1 MLYRY
6 TATPTSPTH
15 GPRRSKDAPSPFLA
29 ALLVAAPLLTGTVAR
44 AEDKLNI
51 VAAENFYGDLA
62 RQIGGSHV
70 AVTSILSNPDDDPHL
85 FETSPST
92 ARTIADAK
100 IIIYNGADYDPW
112 MDKLLSASTK
122 PDRTTIVAADLIGKK
137 SGDNPH
143 LWYNPA
149 TLPAIAKALT
159 AELSK
164 RDPANAAHYEANLKK
179 FQSSLD
185 VIDKEIADVKKTYAG
200 TEVTATEPVFG
211 YMAEALGLKMLNYD
225 FQVALM
231 NDAEPSATQVAAFEN
246 SLKDGTAKILFYNS
260 QVTDEATTR
269 LLDIAK
275 QNKVTI
281 IGVTETEPAGQTL
294 QTWFGSQLDA
304 VQKALA
310 ARTQ

>member
-1 MLYRY
+1 M
-6 TATPTSPTH
+6 
-15 GPRRSKDAPSPFLA
+15 RRIPFLA
-29 ALLVAAPLLTGTVAR
+29 ALLVAVPLLTGTAAR
-44 AEDKLNI
+44 AEDKLTI

-62 RQIGGSHV
+62 RQIGGSNV
-70 AVTSILSNPDDDPHL
+70 TVTSILANPDDDPHL

-100 IIIYNGADYDPW
+100 IVIYNGADYDPW
-112 MDKLLSASTK
+112 MDKLLSASTAK
-122 PDRTTIVAADLIGKK
+122 DRTTIVAADLIGKK

-143 LWYNPA
+143 LWYDPA
-149 TLPAIAKALT
+149 TLPAIAKALS
-159 AELSK
+159 ADLAK
-164 RDPANAAHYEANLKK
+164 RDPANAAHYEANLKA
-179 FQSSLD
+179 FQTSLEA
-185 VIDKEIADVKKTYAG
+185 IDKEIADVKNTYAG

-246 SLKDGTAKILFYNS
+246 SLKDGSAKILFYNS

-269 LLDIAK
+269 LLDIAR
-275 QNKVTI
+275 QNKVTV
-281 IGVTETEPAGQTL
+281 IGVTETEPAGQTI
-294 QTWFGSQLDA
+294 QTWFGGQIDA

>member
-1 MLYRY
+1 M
-6 TATPTSPTH
+6 
-15 GPRRSKDAPSPFLA
+15 RSIPFLA
-29 ALLVAAPLLTGTVAR
+29 ALLVAVPLLSGTAAR
-44 AEDKLNI
+44 AEDKLTI

-62 RQIGGSHV
+62 RQIGGSNV
-70 AVTSILSNPDDDPHL
+70 TVTSILANPDDDPHL

-112 MDKLLSASTK
+112 MDKLLSASTAK
-122 PDRTTIVAADLIGKK
+122 DRTTIIAADLIGKK

-143 LWYNPA
+143 LWYDPA
-149 TLPAIAKALT
+149 TLPAIAKALS
-159 AELSK
+159 ADLAK
-164 RDPANAAHYEANLKK
+164 RDPANAVHYEANLKA
-179 FQSSLD
+179 FQTSLQA
-185 VIDKEIADVKKTYAG
+185 IDKEIADVKKTYAG

-246 SLKDGTAKILFYNS
+246 SLKDGSAKILFYNS

-275 QNKVTI
+275 QNKVTV
-281 IGVTETEPAGQTL
+281 IGVTETEPAGQTI
-294 QTWFGSQLDA
+294 QTWFGGQIDA
-304 VQKALA
+304 VQRALA

>member
-1 MLYRY
+1 M
-6 TATPTSPTH
+6 
-15 GPRRSKDAPSPFLA
+15 RSLPFLA
-29 ALLVAAPLLTGTVAR
+29 ALLVAVPLLTGTAAR
-44 AEDKLNI
+44 AEDKLTI

-62 RQIGGSHV
+62 RQIGGSNV
-70 AVTSILSNPDDDPHL
+70 TVTSILANPDDDPHL

-100 IIIYNGADYDPW
+100 IVIYNGADYDPW
-112 MDKLLSASTK
+112 MDKLLSASTSK
-122 PDRTTIVAADLIGKK
+122 DRTTIVAADLIGKK

-143 LWYNPA
+143 LWYDPA
-149 TLPAIAKALT
+149 TLPAIAKALS
-159 AELSK
+159 ADLAK
-164 RDPANAAHYEANLKK
+164 RDPANALHYEANLRA
-179 FQSSLD
+179 FQTSLEA
-185 VIDKEIADVKKTYAG
+185 IDKEIADVKKTYAG

-246 SLKDGTAKILFYNS
+246 SLKDGSAKILFYNS

-275 QNKVTI
+275 QNKVTV
-281 IGVTETEPAGQTL
+281 IGVTETEPAGQTI
-294 QTWFGSQLDA
+294 QTWFGGQIDA

>member
-1 MLYRY
+1 M
-6 TATPTSPTH
+6 
-15 GPRRSKDAPSPFLA
+15 RSAPFWA
-29 ALLVAAPLLTGTVAR
+29 ALLVAAPLLAGNTAK
-44 AEDKLNI
+44 ADDKINV

-62 RQIGGSHV
+62 HQIGGSNV
-70 AVTSILSNPDDDPHL
+70 TVTSILSNPDDDPHL

-100 IIIYNGADYDPW
+100 VVIYNGADYDPW
-112 MDKLLSASTK
+112 MDKLLSASGS
-122 PDRTTIVAADLIGKK
+122 PERTTIVAADLIGKK

-143 LWYNPA
+143 LWYDPA
-149 TLPAIAKALT
+149 TLPAIAKALA

-164 RDPANAAHYEANLKK
+164 RDPDNAVHYEANLKA
-179 FQSSLD
+179 FLASLQG
-185 VIDKEIADVKKTYAG
+185 IDKEIGAVKKVYGG

-225 FQVALM
+225 FQLALM
-231 NDAEPSATQVAAFEN
+231 NDTEPSATQVAAFEK
-246 SLKDGTAKILFYNS
+246 SLTDGTAKILFYNS

-269 LLDIAK
+269 LLNIAK
-275 QNKVTI
+275 EHKVTV
-281 IGVTETEPAGQTL
+281 IGVTETEPAGQTI
-294 QTWFGSQLDA
+294 QTWFGGQIDQ

>member
-1 MLYRY
+1 M
-6 TATPTSPTH
+6 
-15 GPRRSKDAPSPFLA
+15 RSLPFLA
-29 ALLVAAPLLTGTVAR
+29 ALLVAVPLLTGTVAR

-62 RQIGGSHV
+62 HQIGGSHV

-100 IIIYNGADYDPW
+100 VIIYNGADYDPW
-112 MDKLLSASTK
+112 MDKLLAASSK

-143 LWYNPA
+143 LWYDPA
-149 TLPAIAKALT
+149 TLPAVAKALA

-164 RDPANAAHYEANLKK
+164 RDPANAAHYEANLKQ
-179 FQSSLD
+179 FQASLD
-185 VIDKEIADVKKTYAG
+185 GINKEIAAVKKAYAG

-225 FQVALM
+225 FQVTVM
-231 NDAEPSATQVAAFEN
+231 NDAEPSPTQVAAFEN
-246 SLKDGTAKILFYNS
+246 SLKDGSAKILFYNS
-260 QVTDEATTR
+260 QVTDPATTR
-269 LLDIAK
+269 LLDLAK
-275 QNKVTI
+275 QNKVTV
-281 IGVTETEPAGQTL
+281 IGVTETEPAGKTIQS
-294 QTWFGSQLDA
+294 WFSGQIDA

>member
-1 MLYRY
+1 M
-6 TATPTSPTH
+6 
-15 GPRRSKDAPSPFLA
+15 RSIPFLA
-29 ALLVAAPLLTGTVAR
+29 ALLVAVPLLTGTAAR
-44 AEDKLNI
+44 AEDKLTI

-62 RQIGGSHV
+62 RQIGGSNV
-70 AVTSILSNPDDDPHL
+70 TVTSILANPDDDPHL

-112 MDKLLSASTK
+112 MDKLLSASTSK
-122 PDRTTIVAADLIGKK
+122 DRTTIVAADLIGKK

-143 LWYNPA
+143 LWYDPA
-149 TLPAIAKALT
+149 TLPAIAKALS
-159 AELSK
+159 ADLAK
-164 RDPANAAHYEANLKK
+164 RDPTNALHYEANLKA
-179 FQSSLD
+179 FQTSLQA
-185 VIDKEIADVKKTYAG
+185 IDKEIADVKKTYAG

-246 SLKDGTAKILFYNS
+246 SLKDGSAKILFYNS

-275 QNKVTI
+275 QNKVTV
-281 IGVTETEPAGQTL
+281 IGVTETEPAGQTI
-294 QTWFGSQLDA
+294 QTWFGGQIDA

>member
-1 MLYRY
+1 M
-6 TATPTSPTH
+6 
-15 GPRRSKDAPSPFLA
+15 RSLPFLA
-29 ALLVAAPLLTGTVAR
+29 ALLLAAPLLTGTAAR
-44 AEDKLNI
+44 AEDKLTI

-62 RQIGGSHV
+62 RQIGGSNV
-70 AVTSILSNPDDDPHL
+70 TVTSILSNPDDDPHL

-122 PDRTTIVAADLIGKK
+122 PDRTTIIAADLIGKK

-159 AELSK
+159 ADLSK
-164 RDPANAAHYEANLKK
+164 RDPGNATHYEANLKK
-179 FQSSLD
+179 FQSSLEG
-185 VIDKEIADVKKTYAG
+185 IDKEIADVKKTYAG

-246 SLKDGTAKILFYNS
+246 SLKDGSAKILFYNS

-269 LLDIAK
+269 LLDLAR
-275 QNKVTI
+275 QNKVTV
-281 IGVTETEPAGQTL
+281 IGVTETEPAGQTI
-294 QTWFGSQLDA
+294 QTWFGGQIDA

>member
-1 MLYRY
+1 M
-6 TATPTSPTH
+6 
-15 GPRRSKDAPSPFLA
+15 RRIPFLA
-29 ALLVAAPLLTGTVAR
+29 ALLVAVPLLTGTAAR
-44 AEDKLNI
+44 AEDKLTI

-62 RQIGGSHV
+62 RQIGGSNV
-70 AVTSILSNPDDDPHL
+70 TVTSILANPDDDPHL

-100 IIIYNGADYDPW
+100 IVIYNGADYDPW
-112 MDKLLSASTK
+112 MDKLLSASTAK
-122 PDRTTIVAADLIGKK
+122 DRTTIVAADLIGKK

-143 LWYNPA
+143 LWYGPA
-149 TLPAIAKALT
+149 TLPAIAKALS
-159 AELSK
+159 ADLAK
-164 RDPANAAHYEANLKK
+164 RDPANAVHYEANLKA
-179 FQSSLD
+179 FQTSLEA
-185 VIDKEIADVKKTYAG
+185 IDKEIAGVKNTYAG

-246 SLKDGTAKILFYNS
+246 SLKDGSAKILFYNS

-275 QNKVTI
+275 QNKVTV
-281 IGVTETEPAGQTL
+281 IGVTETEPAGQTI
-294 QTWFGSQLDA
+294 QTWFGGQIDA

>member
-1 MLYRY
+1 M
-6 TATPTSPTH
+6 
-15 GPRRSKDAPSPFLA
+15 RRIPFLA
-29 ALLVAAPLLTGTVAR
+29 ALLVAVPLLTGTAAR
-44 AEDKLNI
+44 AEDKLTI

-62 RQIGGSHV
+62 RQIGGSNV
-70 AVTSILSNPDDDPHL
+70 AVTSILANPDDDPHL

-100 IIIYNGADYDPW
+100 IVIYNGADYDPW
-112 MDKLLSASTK
+112 MDKLLSASTAK
-122 PDRTTIVAADLIGKK
+122 DRTTIVAADLIGKK

-143 LWYNPA
+143 LWYDPA
-149 TLPAIAKALT
+149 TLPAIAKALS
-159 AELSK
+159 ADLAK
-164 RDPANAAHYEANLKK
+164 RDPANAAHYEANLKA
-179 FQSSLD
+179 FQTSLEA
-185 VIDKEIADVKKTYAG
+185 IDKEIADVKNTYAG

-246 SLKDGTAKILFYNS
+246 SLKDGSAKILFYNS

-269 LLDIAK
+269 LLDIAR
-275 QNKVTI
+275 QNKVTV
-281 IGVTETEPAGQTL
+281 IGVTETEPAGQTI
-294 QTWFGSQLDA
+294 QTWFRGQIDA

>member
-1 MLYRY
+1 MR
-6 TATPTSPTH
+6 PI
-15 GPRRSKDAPSPFLA
+15 PFLA
-29 ALLVAAPLLTGTVAR
+29 ALLVAVPLLTGTAAR
-44 AEDKLNI
+44 AEDKLTI

-62 RQIGGSHV
+62 RQIGGSNV
-70 AVTSILSNPDDDPHL
+70 TVTSILASPDDHPHL

-112 MDKLLSASTK
+112 MDKLLSASTSK
-122 PDRTTIVAADLIGKK
+122 DRTTIVAADLIGKK

-149 TLPAIAKALT
+149 TLPAIAKALS
-159 AELSK
+159 ADLAK
-164 RDPANAAHYEANLKK
+164 RDPTNAVHYEANLKA
-179 FQSSLD
+179 FQTSLEA
-185 VIDKEIADVKKTYAG
+185 IDKEIADVKKTYAG

-231 NDAEPSATQVAAFEN
+231 NDAEPTATQVAAFEN
-246 SLKDGTAKILFYNS
+246 SLKDGSAKILFYNS

-275 QNKVTI
+275 QNKVTV
-281 IGVTETEPAGQTL
+281 IGVTETEPAGQTI
-294 QTWFGSQLDA
+294 QTWFGGQIDA

>member
-1 MLYRY
+1 M
-6 TATPTSPTH
+6 
-15 GPRRSKDAPSPFLA
+15 RRIPFLA
-29 ALLVAAPLLTGTVAR
+29 ALLVAVPLLTGTAAR
-44 AEDKLNI
+44 AEDKLTI

-62 RQIGGSHV
+62 RQIGGSNV
-70 AVTSILSNPDDDPHL
+70 TVTSILANPDDDPHL

-100 IIIYNGADYDPW
+100 IVIYNGADYDPW
-112 MDKLLSASTK
+112 MDKLLSASTAK
-122 PDRTTIVAADLIGKK
+122 DRTTIVAADLIGKK

-143 LWYNPA
+143 LWYDPA
-149 TLPAIAKALT
+149 TLPAIAKALS
-159 AELSK
+159 ADLAK
-164 RDPANAAHYEANLKK
+164 RDPANAVYYETNLKA
-179 FQSSLD
+179 FQTSLEA
-185 VIDKEIADVKKTYAG
+185 IDKEITDVKNTYAG

-246 SLKDGTAKILFYNS
+246 SLKDGSAKILFYNS

-275 QNKVTI
+275 QNKVTV
-281 IGVTETEPAGQTL
+281 IGVNETEPAGQTI
-294 QTWFGSQLDA
+294 QTWFGGQIDA

>member
-1 MLYRY
+1 M
-6 TATPTSPTH
+6 
-15 GPRRSKDAPSPFLA
+15 RSVPLLA
-29 ALLVAAPLLTGTVAR
+29 ALLVAAPLLAGNAAR
-44 AEDKLNI
+44 ADEKINI

-70 AVTSILSNPDDDPHL
+70 EVASILSNPDDDPHL

-92 ARTIADAK
+92 ARGIADAK
-100 IIIYNGADYDPW
+100 VIIYNGADYDPW
-112 MDKLLSASTK
+112 MDKLLSASTR
-122 PDRTTIVAADLIGKK
+122 PDHTTIVAADLIGKK

-149 TLPAIAKALT
+149 TLPAVAKAL
-159 AELSK
+159 ADDLSR
-164 RDPANAAHYEANLKK
+164 RDPANAAHYEANLKN
-179 FQSSLD
+179 FQTSLQA
-185 VIDKEIADVKKTYAG
+185 IDKEITDVKKTYAG

-225 FQVALM
+225 FQVAVM
-231 NDAEPSATQVAAFEN
+231 NNAEPSPTQVTAFEN
-246 SLKDGTAKILFYNS
+246 SLKDGSAKILFYNS

-275 QNKVTI
+275 QNKVTV
-281 IGVTETEPAGQTL
+281 IGVTETEPAGKTI
-294 QTWFGSQLDA
+294 QTWFGGQLDE

>member
-1 MLYRY
+1 M
-6 TATPTSPTH
+6 
-15 GPRRSKDAPSPFLA
+15 RRIPFLA
-29 ALLVAAPLLTGTVAR
+29 ALLVAVPLLTGTAAR
-44 AEDKLNI
+44 AEDKLTI

-62 RQIGGSHV
+62 RQIGGSNV
-70 AVTSILSNPDDDPHL
+70 TVTSILANPDDDPHL

-100 IIIYNGADYDPW
+100 IVIYNGADYDPW
-112 MDKLLSASTK
+112 MDKLLSASTAK
-122 PDRTTIVAADLIGKK
+122 DRTTIVAADLIGKK

-143 LWYNPA
+143 LWYDPA
-149 TLPAIAKALT
+149 TLPAIAKALS
-159 AELSK
+159 ADLAK
-164 RDPANAAHYEANLKK
+164 RDPANAVYYEANLKA
-179 FQSSLD
+179 FQTSLEA
-185 VIDKEIADVKKTYAG
+185 IDKEITDVKNTYAG

-246 SLKDGTAKILFYNS
+246 SLKDGSAKILFYNS

-275 QNKVTI
+275 QNKVTV
-281 IGVTETEPAGQTL
+281 IGVTETEPAGQTI
-294 QTWFGSQLDA
+294 QTWLGGQIDA

>member
-1 MLYRY
+1 M
-6 TATPTSPTH
+6 
-15 GPRRSKDAPSPFLA
+15 RSIPFLA
-29 ALLVAAPLLTGTVAR
+29 ALLVAVPLLTGTAAR
-44 AEDKLNI
+44 AEDKLTI

-62 RQIGGSHV
+62 RQIGGSNV
-70 AVTSILSNPDDDPHL
+70 TVTSILANPDDDPHL

-112 MDKLLSASTK
+112 MDKLLSASTSK
-122 PDRTTIVAADLIGKK
+122 DRTTIVAADLIGKK

-143 LWYNPA
+143 LWYDPA
-149 TLPAIAKALT
+149 TLPAIAKALS
-159 AELSK
+159 ADLAK
-164 RDPANAAHYEANLKK
+164 RDPANAVHYEANLKA
-179 FQSSLD
+179 FQTSLQA
-185 VIDKEIADVKKTYAG
+185 IDKEIAAVKKTYAG

-211 YMAEALGLKMLNYD
+211 YMAEALGLTMLNYD

-246 SLKDGTAKILFYNS
+246 SLKDGSAKILFYNS

-275 QNKVTI
+275 QNKVTV
-281 IGVTETEPAGQTL
+281 IGVTETEPAGQTI
-294 QTWFGSQLDA
+294 QTWFGGQIDA

>member
-1 MLYRY
+1 MR
-6 TATPTSPTH
+6 PI
-15 GPRRSKDAPSPFLA
+15 PFLA
-29 ALLVAAPLLTGTVAR
+29 ALLVAVPLLTGTAAR
-44 AEDKLNI
+44 AEDKLTI

-62 RQIGGSHV
+62 RQIGGSNV
-70 AVTSILSNPDDDPHL
+70 TVTSILANPDDDPHL

-112 MDKLLSASTK
+112 MDKLLSASTSK
-122 PDRTTIVAADLIGKK
+122 DRTTIIAADLIGKK

-149 TLPAIAKALT
+149 TLPAIAKALS
-159 AELSK
+159 ADLAK
-164 RDPANAAHYEANLKK
+164 RDPANAVHYEANLKA
-179 FQSSLD
+179 FQTSLEA
-185 VIDKEIADVKKTYAG
+185 IDKEIADVKKTYAG

-246 SLKDGTAKILFYNS
+246 SLKDGSAKILFYNS

-275 QNKVTI
+275 QNKVTV
-281 IGVTETEPAGQTL
+281 IGVTETEPAGQTI
-294 QTWFGSQLDA
+294 QTWFGGQIDA

>member
-1 MLYRY
+1 M
-6 TATPTSPTH
+6 
-15 GPRRSKDAPSPFLA
+15 RSLPFLA
-29 ALLVAAPLLTGTVAR
+29 ALLVAAPLLTGNAR
-44 AEDKLNI
+44 AEEKLNI

-100 IIIYNGADYDPW
+100 VIIYNGADYDPW
-112 MDKLLSASTK
+112 MDKLLAASGK
-122 PDRTTIVAADLIGKK
+122 PDRTTIIAADLIGKK

-149 TLPAIAKALT
+149 TLPAVAKAL
-159 AELSK
+159 AADLSK
-164 RDPANAAHYEANLKK
+164 RDPTNAAHYNANLKI
-179 FQSSLD
+179 FQSSLEG
-185 VIDKEIADVKKTYAG
+185 IDKEISDVKKTYAG

-225 FQVALM
+225 FQVTVM
-231 NDAEPSATQVAAFEN
+231 NNAEPSPTQVAAFEN
-246 SLKDGTAKILFYNS
+246 SLKDGSAKILFYNS
-260 QVTDEATTR
+260 QVTDEATTK
-269 LLDIAK
+269 LLDLAR
-275 QNKVTI
+275 QNKVTV
-281 IGVTETEPAGQTL
+281 IGVTETEPAGQTI
-294 QTWFGSQLDA
+294 QTWFSGQIYA

>member
-1 MLYRY
+1 MR
-6 TATPTSPTH
+6 PI
-15 GPRRSKDAPSPFLA
+15 PFLA
-29 ALLVAAPLLTGTVAR
+29 ALLVAVPLLTGTAAR
-44 AEDKLNI
+44 AEDKLTI

-62 RQIGGSHV
+62 RQIGGSNV
-70 AVTSILSNPDDDPHL
+70 TVTSILASPDDDPHL

-112 MDKLLSASTK
+112 MDKLLSASTAK
-122 PDRTTIVAADLIGKK
+122 DRTTIIAADLIGKK

-149 TLPAIAKALT
+149 TLPAIAKALS
-159 AELSK
+159 ADLAK
-164 RDPANAAHYEANLKK
+164 RDPTNAVHYEANLKA
-179 FQSSLD
+179 FQTSLEA
-185 VIDKEIADVKKTYAG
+185 IDKEIADVKKTYAG

-246 SLKDGTAKILFYNS
+246 SLKDGSAKILFYNS

-275 QNKVTI
+275 QNKVTV
-281 IGVTETEPAGQTL
+281 IGVTETEPAGQTI
-294 QTWFGSQLDA
+294 QTWFGGQIDA

>member
-1 MLYRY
+1 M
-6 TATPTSPTH
+6 
-15 GPRRSKDAPSPFLA
+15 RRIPFLA
-29 ALLVAAPLLTGTVAR
+29 ALLVAVPLLTGTAAR
-44 AEDKLNI
+44 AEDKLTI

-62 RQIGGSHV
+62 RQIGGSNV
-70 AVTSILSNPDDDPHL
+70 TVTSILANPDDDPHL

-100 IIIYNGADYDPW
+100 IVIYNGADYDPW
-112 MDKLLSASTK
+112 MDKLLSASTAK
-122 PDRTTIVAADLIGKK
+122 DRTTIVAADLIGKK

-143 LWYNPA
+143 LWYDPA
-149 TLPAIAKALT
+149 TLPAIAKALS
-159 AELSK
+159 ADLAK
-164 RDPANAAHYEANLKK
+164 RDPANAVYYEANLKA
-179 FQSSLD
+179 FQTSLEA
-185 VIDKEIADVKKTYAG
+185 IDKEITDVKNTYAG

-231 NDAEPSATQVAAFEN
+231 NDAEPSPTQVAAFEN
-246 SLKDGTAKILFYNS
+246 SLKDGSAKILFYNS

-275 QNKVTI
+275 QNKVTV
-281 IGVTETEPAGQTL
+281 IGVTETEPAGQTI
-294 QTWFGSQLDA
+294 QTWLGGQIDA

>member
-1 MLYRY
+1 M
-6 TATPTSPTH
+6 
-15 GPRRSKDAPSPFLA
+15 RSLPFLA

-44 AEDKLNI
+44 TEDKMNI

-112 MDKLLSASTK
+112 MDKLLSASAK
-122 PDRTTIVAADLIGKK
+122 PGRTTIIAADLIGKK

-149 TLPAIAKALT
+149 TLPAVAKALT
-159 AELSK
+159 ADLSK
-164 RDPANAAHYEANLKK
+164 RDPANAVHYEANLKK
-179 FQSSLD
+179 FQSSLEG
-185 VIDKEIADVKKTYAG
+185 IDKEIADVKKTYAG

-231 NDAEPSATQVAAFEN
+231 NDAEPSPTQVAAFEN
-246 SLKDGTAKILFYNS
+246 SLKDGSAKILFYNS

-275 QNKVTI
+275 QNKVTV
-281 IGVTETEPAGQTL
+281 IGVTETEPAGQTI
-294 QTWFGSQLDA
+294 QTWFGGQIDA

>member
-1 MLYRY
+1 M
-6 TATPTSPTH
+6 
-15 GPRRSKDAPSPFLA
+15 RSLPFLA
-29 ALLVAAPLLTGTVAR
+29 ALLLAAPLLTGTAAR
-44 AEDKLNI
+44 AEDKSTI

-62 RQIGGSHV
+62 RQIGGSNV
-70 AVTSILSNPDDDPHL
+70 TVTSILSNPDDDPHL

-122 PDRTTIVAADLIGKK
+122 PDRTTIIAADLIGKK

-159 AELSK
+159 ADLSK
-164 RDPANAAHYEANLKK
+164 RDPGNATHYEANLKK
-179 FQSSLD
+179 FQSSLEG
-185 VIDKEIADVKKTYAG
+185 IDKEIADVKKTYAG

-246 SLKDGTAKILFYNS
+246 SLKDGSAKILFYNS

-269 LLDIAK
+269 LLDLAR
-275 QNKVTI
+275 QNKVTV
-281 IGVTETEPAGQTL
+281 IGVTETEPAGQTI
-294 QTWFGSQLDA
+294 QTWFGGQIDA

>member
-1 MLYRY
+1 M
-6 TATPTSPTH
+6 
-15 GPRRSKDAPSPFLA
+15 RSIPFFA
-29 ALLVAAPLLTGTVAR
+29 ALLVAAPLLAGTAAR
-44 AEDKLNI
+44 AEDKLNV

-70 AVTSILSNPDDDPHL
+70 SVTSILSNPDDDPHL
-85 FETSPST
+85 FESSPST

-100 IIIYNGADYDPW
+100 VIIYNGADYDPW
-112 MDKLLSASTK
+112 MDKLLSASAK
-122 PDRTTIVAADLIGKK
+122 PERTTIVAADLIGKK
-137 SGDNPH
+137 PGDNPH

-149 TLPAIAKALT
+149 TLPAVAKAL
-159 AELSK
+159 ADDLAK
-164 RDPANAAHYEANLKK
+164 RDPANAADYEANLTK
-179 FQSSLD
+179 FQSSLAA
-185 VIDKEIADVKKTYAG
+185 IDKEIADVKKTYAG

-231 NDAEPSATQVAAFEN
+231 NDAEPSPSQVAAFEN
-246 SLKDGTAKILFYNS
+246 SLKDGSAKILFYNS

-275 QNKVTI
+275 QNKVTV
-281 IGVTETEPAGQTL
+281 IGVTETEPAGKTI
-294 QTWFGSQLDA
+294 QTWFGGQLDE

>member
-1 MLYRY
+1 MR
-6 TATPTSPTH
+6 PI
-15 GPRRSKDAPSPFLA
+15 PFLA
-29 ALLVAAPLLTGTVAR
+29 ALLVAVPLLTGTAAR
-44 AEDKLNI
+44 AEDKLTI

-62 RQIGGSHV
+62 RQIGGSNV
-70 AVTSILSNPDDDPHL
+70 TVTSILANPDDDPHL

-112 MDKLLSASTK
+112 MDKLLSASTSK
-122 PDRTTIVAADLIGKK
+122 DRTTIIAADLIGKK

-143 LWYNPA
+143 LWYDPA
-149 TLPAIAKALT
+149 TLPAIAKTLT
-159 AELSK
+159 ADLAK
-164 RDPANAAHYEANLKK
+164 RDPANAVHYEANLKA
-179 FQSSLD
+179 FQTSLEA
-185 VIDKEIADVKKTYAG
+185 IDKEIADVKKTYAG

-231 NDAEPSATQVAAFEN
+231 NDAEPTATQVAAFEN
-246 SLKDGTAKILFYNS
+246 SLKDGSAKILFYNS

-275 QNKVTI
+275 QNKVTV
-281 IGVTETEPAGQTL
+281 IGVTETEPAGQTI
-294 QTWFGSQLDA
+294 QTWFGGQIDA

>member
-1 MLYRY
+1 MR
-6 TATPTSPTH
+6 PI
-15 GPRRSKDAPSPFLA
+15 PFLA
-29 ALLVAAPLLTGTVAR
+29 ALLVAVPLLTGTAAR
-44 AEDKLNI
+44 AEDKLTI

-62 RQIGGSHV
+62 RQIGGSNV
-70 AVTSILSNPDDDPHL
+70 TVTSILANPDDDPHL

-112 MDKLLSASTK
+112 MDKLLSASTSK
-122 PDRTTIVAADLIGKK
+122 DRTTIIAADLIGKK

-143 LWYNPA
+143 LWYDPA
-149 TLPAIAKALT
+149 TLPAIAKALS
-159 AELSK
+159 ADLAK
-164 RDPANAAHYEANLKK
+164 RDPANAVHYEANLRA
-179 FQSSLD
+179 FQTSLEA
-185 VIDKEIADVKKTYAG
+185 IDKEIADVKKTYAG

-246 SLKDGTAKILFYNS
+246 SLKDGSAKILFYNS

-275 QNKVTI
+275 QNKVTV
-281 IGVTETEPAGQTL
+281 IGVTETEPAGKTI
-294 QTWFGSQLDA
+294 QTWFGGQIDE

>member
-1 MLYRY
+1 M
-6 TATPTSPTH
+6 
-15 GPRRSKDAPSPFLA
+15 RRIPFLA
-29 ALLVAAPLLTGTVAR
+29 ALLVAVPLLTGTAVG
-44 AEDKLNI
+44 AEDKLTI

-62 RQIGGSHV
+62 RQIGGSNV
-70 AVTSILSNPDDDPHL
+70 TVTSILANPDDDPHL

-100 IIIYNGADYDPW
+100 IVIYNGADYDPW
-112 MDKLLSASTK
+112 MDKLLSASTAK
-122 PDRTTIVAADLIGKK
+122 DRTTIVAADLIDKK

-143 LWYNPA
+143 LWYDPA
-149 TLPAIAKALT
+149 TLPAIAKALS
-159 AELSK
+159 ADLAK
-164 RDPANAAHYEANLKK
+164 RDPANAVHYEANLKA
-179 FQSSLD
+179 FQTSLEA
-185 VIDKEIADVKKTYAG
+185 IDKEIADVKNTYAG

-246 SLKDGTAKILFYNS
+246 SLKDGSAKILFYNS

-269 LLDIAK
+269 LLDIAR
-275 QNKVTI
+275 QNKVTV
-281 IGVTETEPAGQTL
+281 IGVTETEPAGQTI
-294 QTWFGSQLDA
+294 QTWFGGQIDA

>member
-1 MLYRY
+1 M
-6 TATPTSPTH
+6 
-15 GPRRSKDAPSPFLA
+15 RSLPFFA
-29 ALLVAAPLLTGTVAR
+29 ALLVAVPLLTGTAAR
-44 AEDKLNI
+44 AEDKLTI

-62 RQIGGSHV
+62 RQIGGSNV
-70 AVTSILSNPDDDPHL
+70 TVTSILANPDDDPHL

-112 MDKLLSASTK
+112 MDKLLSASTSK
-122 PDRTTIVAADLIGKK
+122 DRTTIVAADLIGKK

-143 LWYNPA
+143 LWYDPA
-149 TLPAIAKALT
+149 TLPAIAKALS
-159 AELSK
+159 ADLAK
-164 RDPANAAHYEANLKK
+164 RDPANAVHYEANLKA
-179 FQSSLD
+179 FQISLEA
-185 VIDKEIADVKKTYAG
+185 IDKEIADVKKTYAG

-246 SLKDGTAKILFYNS
+246 SLKDGSAKILFYNS

-275 QNKVTI
+275 QNKVTV
-281 IGVTETEPAGQTL
+281 IGVTETEPAGQTI
-294 QTWFGSQLDA
+294 QTWFGGQIDA

>member
-1 MLYRY
+1 M
-6 TATPTSPTH
+6 
-15 GPRRSKDAPSPFLA
+15 RSVPFLA
-29 ALLVAAPLLTGTVAR
+29 ALLVAAPLLTSAVAR
-44 AEDKLNI
+44 AEDKMNI

-70 AVTSILSNPDDDPHL
+70 AVTSILANPDDDPHL

-122 PDRTTIVAADLIGKK
+122 PDRTTIIAVDLIGKK

-159 AELSK
+159 ADLSK
-164 RDPANAAHYEANLKK
+164 RDPANAVHYEANLKK
-179 FQSSLD
+179 FQSSLEG
-185 VIDKEIADVKKTYAG
+185 IDKEIADVKKTYAG

-231 NDAEPSATQVAAFEN
+231 NDAEPSPTQVTAFEN
-246 SLKDGTAKILFYNS
+246 SLKDGSAKILFYNS

-275 QNKVTI
+275 QNKVTV
-281 IGVTETEPAGQTL
+281 IGVTETEPAGQTI
-294 QTWFGSQLDA
+294 QSWFGGQLDA